1 MMTNEELLALL
12 KKNPIGVICGVL
24 SLALGAGIYF
34 RSDEVP
40 AAEAELAQKSEEGA
54 RLAANLQNAAQL
66 KEQNDALTIAEK
78 ELESRLMHASQT
90 LTNLQLFYK
99 LESDT
104 GVKMT
109 VNSQGSLAAAP
120 KSAGKTIYSIVPF
133 TITVQ
138 GSIAQLVDYLH
149 RLESNAR
156 YCRVVSVTCSAPTS
170 ERGAPITLA
179 LNLELLGVP

>member
-12 KKNPIGVICGVL
+12 KKNPIGVVCAVL

-54 RLAANLQNAAQL
+54 RLAANLQNATQL
-66 KEQNDALTIAEK
+66 KEQSDALAVAEK
-78 ELESRLMHASQT
+78 ELEARLMHASQT
-90 LTNLQLFYK
+90 LTNLQFFYK
-99 LESDT
+99 LETDT

-109 VNSQGSLAAAP
+109 VNSQGPLTAP
-120 KSAGKTIYSIVPF
+120 PKNAGKTVYSIVPF

-138 GSIAQLVDYLH
+138 GTIAQLIDYLH

-156 YCRVVSVTCSAPTS
+156 YCRVMSITCSAPSS